1 MKACR
6 LAQTRNADRE
16 YRLPFHITREHGVLA
31 EALDFR
37 DECDCIHDLVRD
49 LGEDD
54 FTRQTLFR
62 DWDFRDVLAHLL
74 VFDTAACLTVRDP
87 PGFRTLLGEVL
98 AVLSRRGSMRDH
110 ARGWIGDCTARELL
124 GRWRE
129 SSLELADLYSGLD
142 PARRVAWA
150 GPDMSVRSCISAR
163 QMEAWAHSQALF
175 DALGEE
181 RTESDRIRNIAV
193 MGVNTFGWTFSNRK
207 LPVPEAKPWVVLL
220 APGGSTWN
228 WNDAGEGGLVQGSA
242 VDFCRVVTQ
251 TRNLRDTSLE
261 VSGAVALAWMEIAQC
276 FAGAPVD
283 PPAPG
288 ARRRSDPASIT

>member
-1 MKACR
+1 MA
-6 LAQTRNADRE
+6 LTRNAGRE
-16 YRLPFHITREHGVLA
+16 YRLPLHATRERRVLA

-37 DECDCIHDLVRD
+37 EECDCIHDLVRD
-49 LGEDD
+49 FGEHDLS
-54 FTRQTLFR
+54 RQTLFR
-62 DWDFRDVLAHLL
+62 DWDFRDVIAHLL

-87 PGFRTLLGEVL
+87 SAFRTLMREVV
-98 AVLSRRGSMRDH
+98 AVLSRGGSLRDH
-110 ARGWIGDCTARELL
+110 ARAWIGDCTARELL

-129 SSLELADLYSGLD
+129 GSLELAELYAGLD

-150 GPDMSVRSCISAR
+150 GPDMSIRSCISAR

-175 DALGEE
+175 DALGKE
-181 RTESDRIRNIAV
+181 RSESDRIRNIAV
-193 MGVNTFGWTFSNRK
+193 MGINTFGWTFSNRK
-207 LPVPEAKPWVVLL
+207 LPVPEARPRVVLL
-220 APGGSTWN
+220 APGGDTWT
-228 WNDAGEGGLVQGSA
+228 WNDAGEGGLVEGAA

-288 ARRRSDPASIT
+288 VRRRSDPASIT